1 MTEEKEI
8 QEYKDLLSEKILSA
22 FPEQPEPAEQ
32 IDNLLEIE
40 GLAETLRISQ
50 IDIIDI
56 LSQPT
61 LDAIDVDDLIKEYDL
76 QQNETRPRR
85 SPKDIEERLKPY
97 GISNLLWKQFHDDHY
112 DAFDFPP
119 VPKRSLSIPIDN
131 GLSGAWAPN
140 GYGKT
145 FVFDHI
151 LKFLQ
156 AYQQGGI
163 KLHEGREHELFSD
176 FLTKCTTYLHH
187 QNKSTTPLPYD
198 GQREEVLE
206 KRSIPFRQICFS
218 VEALKDNHHTTD
230 FFSVRIEI
238 EYDYRGNF
246 SNYSLNLLAPNVAN
260 IVVVEGN
267 IKLPNWINSNYHLE
281 QISYATLSTRG
292 GNYSKWPGIAL
303 RKLLSL
309 NVNYIEIPSLAYQPN
324 AGGFVQENIKTIVN
338 NLLDEFTSASY
349 SDIEIDKHGLLARF
363 SKEGGNRFLLEAL
376 NDLHNDLNPNN
387 ESMNDFND
395 SQNPQ
400 VQKEVLRKM
409 LAQKDRGILALEAF
423 IITIQKIETEI
434 NALINNDNEAW
445 GIKAKIRTPIGANAL
460 DLFEKSPENPLPW
473 KKLSFGQR
481 NDLILQSTLL
491 QYQHCYCAK
500 NTEDQV
506 VLVIDEP
513 EAGRSESWVNQLMH
527 KLSTHISTHPI
538 LILSH
543 RGMVL
548 ESINPSGE
556 YQIMHTVKPDIEEVD
571 EKSFKDYGIPQSNF
585 STKAKQSFAFINA
598 FVNHPNP
605 EIWHS
610 RWRVNFPKK
619 ITPSGEWMENKAIEN
634 QWILKPISIA
644 EFEYSNIKEF
654 VNEVEDK
661 YTLSNQ
667 ELLLEL
673 WDGRIWPSTTT
684 LDFYKVAW
692 QLLKTSK
699 TLSKEDAVTET
710 LVRGIH
716 IGGLGLPQTIKLNFL
731 LTHLPTS
738 YPKSPKEESK
748 NYHNKTIKE
757 LALTNGLKIS
767 NTRISN
773 VRKTIAL
780 ADLQHGADLF
790 ATNLNNFI
798 AGLKV
803 RLDSLQDGN
812 PKMPTKNALEAYIL
826 QLECQLTNNPLITQL
841 ESQDE
846 IYARQPTTGPN
857 QQFSEEGF
865 FGYLKTLGV
874 KIPEQ
879 ITQEISENPISIT
892 DLEDP
897 PPIITP
903 QMEGLETESV
913 DLIIADPPYK
923 KHESIS
929 TESLWDEAAATVDHM
944 AFLDNVEAYR
954 SKAHAPTYKKK
965 FPMKVE
971 WEAKVTLR
979 LRDKEK
985 HPTQANF
992 DTTKYRW
999 TQKTLIASIKEAEIN
1014 DYAEELVLQLA
1025 SRYADENDLDPDEKI
1040 WIRADAFKEA
1050 AREIADRDVS
1060 SRIYDDFDDECG
1072 QYMLIRA
1079 DIHGYSCLTCNN
1091 LYDEKKFLI

>member
-61 LDAIDVDDLIKEYDL
+61 LNVTEVNNLIKEYDL

-85 SPKDIEERLKPY
+85 TPKDIEERLKPY

-112 DAFDFPP
+112 DAFDFPL
-119 VPKRSLSIPIDN
+119 VPKRSLSIPINN
-131 GLSGAWAPN
+131 GVSGAWAPN

-145 FVFDHI
+145 FVFAHI
-151 LKFLQ
+151 LKILQ
-156 AYQQGGI
+156 AYQHEEI
-163 KLHEGREHELFSD
+163 ELHEDKEHELFSD
-176 FLTKCTTYLHH
+176 FLTKCIADLHH
-187 QNKSTTPLPYD
+187 STKSTIPLPYE
-198 GQREEVLE
+198 GQREETSG
-206 KRSIPFRQICFS
+206 KRLIPFRQICFS
-218 VEALKDNHHTTD
+218 VEALKDNHTTD
-230 FFSVRIEI
+230 FFSIRIEI
-238 EYDYRGNF
+238 EYDSRGNV
-246 SNYSLNLLAPNVAN
+246 SNYSLHLLAPNVAN
-260 IVVVEGN
+260 VVVIEGN
-267 IKLPNWINSNYHLE
+267 IKLPNWINSNYHLD
-281 QISYATLSTRG
+281 QISYTDLTTRG
-292 GNYSKWPGIAL
+292 RNYSKWPGIAL

-324 AGGFVQENIKTIVN
+324 AGEFVQENTKAIVKT
-338 NLLDEFTSASY
+338 LLDEFTSASY

-376 NDLHNDLNPNN
+376 NDLYNELNTRRANPPPPPTHGTGISALQTLIDNIQII
-387 ESMNDFND
+387 ES
-395 SQNPQ
+395 
-400 VQKEVLRKM
+400 
-409 LAQKDRGILALEAF
+409 
-423 IITIQKIETEI
+423 EI
-434 NALINNDNEAW
+434 NSLVNNDNEAW
-445 GIKAKIRTPIGANAL
+445 GIEVKIRTPIGVNAL
-460 DLFEKSPENPLPW
+460 DIIDNSSKKILPW
-473 KKLSFGQR
+473 AHLSFGQR
-481 NDLILQSTLL
+481 NDLILTSTLA
-491 QYQHCYCAK
+491 QYQHCYNTN

-598 FVNHPNP
+598 FVNPPNP

-610 RWRVNFPKK
+610 RWRVNFPNKT
-619 ITPSGEWMENKAIEN
+619 TPSGEWMENKAIEN

-654 VNEVEDK
+654 VNEVENK

-684 LDFYKVAW
+684 LDFYKVTW
-692 QLLKTSK
+692 GISKPSK

-731 LTHLPTS
+731 LTHLPIS
-738 YPKSPKEESK
+738 YPKSPKEESQP
-748 NYHNKTIKE
+748 YHNKTIKE

-780 ADLQHGADLF
+780 ADIHQGADLF
-790 ATNLNNFI
+790 ATNLNMFI
-798 AGLKV
+798 AGLKL

-841 ESQDE
+841 ESQAE
-846 IYARQPTTGPN
+846 IYARQPATGPN

-874 KIPEQ
+874 KMPEQ
-879 ITQEISENPISIT
+879 ISQQISENPISIT
-892 DLEDP
+892 DLED
-897 PPIITP
+897 
-903 QMEGLETESV
+903 
-913 DLIIADPPYK
+913 YK
-923 KHESIS
+923 KYESIL
-929 TESLWDEAAATVDHM
+929 TESLWDKSVWDKSVWDESMPRDE
-944 AFLDNVEAYR
+944 FLKNVSAHK
-954 SKAHAPTYKKK
+954 SKILTTSKKK
-965 FPMKVE
+965 FLEIYPNMDSIKTE
-971 WEAKVTLR
+971 LR

-1014 DYAEELVLQLA
+1014 DYAEELVLHLA
-1025 SRYADENDLDPDEKI
+1025 SRYVDQNDLDPDEKI

-1050 AREIADRDVS
+1050 ARKIADRDVS
-1060 SRIYDDFDDECG
+1060 SRYYDDFDDECG

-1091 LYDEKKFLI
+1091 MYDEKKFLI